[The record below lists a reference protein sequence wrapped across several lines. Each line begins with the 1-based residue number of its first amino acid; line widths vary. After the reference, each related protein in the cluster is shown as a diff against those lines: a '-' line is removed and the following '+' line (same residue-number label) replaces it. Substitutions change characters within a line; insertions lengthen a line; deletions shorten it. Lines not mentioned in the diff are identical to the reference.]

1 MPYKLIALDI
11 DGTIGGVGRPTSERA
26 RRAIRRARD
35 AGAQVTLAT
44 GRTLRSA
51 APVSRELDITAPIAT
66 FQGALV
72 SAPKT
77 EEPLRHVPLTL
88 GMMRTALDALADA
101 DARIAQ
107 GSIEIRGDLGDEIFA
122 LRDSRANREYSDR
135 HGVPVRVIDPDRFA
149 ATPMTRLVAR
159 GDDDAIARLVPEL
172 RRALDGELHVTRS
185 LPYFC
190 EILHPDGG
198 KHKALGW
205 LCARLG
211 ISPADAIAFGNG
223 YNDVQMLQWAGL
235 SVAVDDA
242 VPPAL
247 AAADLIAPPMNRDGV
262 ARVLEDLIDKGMIG

>member
-26 RRAIRRARD
+26 RRAVRRVRD
-35 AGAQVTLAT
+35 AGATVTLAT
-44 GRTLRSA
+44 GRTYRSA
-51 APVSRELDITAPIAT
+51 VAVARELDIAAPIVT

-72 SAPKT
+72 SAPRT
-77 EEPLRHVPLTL
+77 GEPLWHVPLDAE
-88 GMMRTALDALADA
+88 MMRTALDALDG
-101 DARIAQ
+101 RE
-107 GSIEIRGDLGDEIFA
+107 GIEIRGDLGDDIFA
-122 LRDSRANREYSDR
+122 LKPSRATREYSDR
-135 HGVPVRVIDPDRFA
+135 HGVPIRVIDADRFA

-159 GDDDAIARLVPEL
+159 GEDDAIARLVPDL
-172 RRALDGELHVTRS
+172 QRSLDGALHVTRS
-185 LPYFC
+185 LSYFC

-205 LCARLG
+205 LCDRLG

-247 AAADLIAPPMNRDGV
+247 AAADLIAPPMNQDGV
-262 ARVLEDLIDKGMIG
+262 ARVLEDLLDEGMIG